1 MAMLATQLE
10 GKVALITGGGAG
22 IGRGIAEAYA
32 ELGAHVVIAEIN
44 PAHAEDVRVALA
56 GLDHEPLIITADVQE
71 KSDVDNVIAQIDQKF
86 GRLDILI
93 NNVGDFLGWH
103 SKFERFTEQQWDD
116 LYNINLRHIFV
127 VTQAALPL
135 MRRSGKGGSII
146 NISSIEGF
154 RGIPACAVYAAFKAG
169 IAGFTKSLALELGQD
184 NIRVNAIAPETT
196 ETPQVPIGGL
206 IPPEHQEHIKR
217 WIPLGRFGTPQDA
230 AGCAVFLATDLSA
243 WVTGTT
249 IHLDGGALAAGGF
262 YRTPDGYWTNLP
274 VVTDRGIKPP
284 KRKK

>member
-1 MAMLATQLE
+1 MSSFTPTLE
-10 GKVALITGGGAG
+10 DKVALITGGGAG
-22 IGRGIAEAYA
+22 IGRSVAEAYA
-32 ELGAHVVIAEIN
+32 NLGARVVIAEIDPKRAN
-44 PAHAEDVRVALA
+44 DVKAALSKISA
-56 GLDHEPLIITADVQE
+56 DSLVVTADVQK
-71 KSDVDNVIAQIDQKF
+71 KSDVENVIAKIDEKF
-86 GRLDILI
+86 GRLDILV
-93 NNVGDFLGWH
+93 NNVGDFLGYH

-135 MRRSGKGGSII
+135 MRRSGDGGSII
-146 NISSIEGF
+146 NFSSIEGF

-169 IAGFTKSLALELGQD
+169 ITGFTKSLALELGPAG
-184 NIRVNAIAPETT
+184 IRVNAIAPETT
-196 ETPQVPIGGL
+196 ETPQVPVAGL

-262 YRTPDGYWTNLP
+262 YRAPDGYWTNLP
-274 VVTDRGIKPP
+274 VVTDRGIKP
-284 KRKK
+284 RS

>member
-1 MAMLATQLE
+1 MTEIAKQLE
-10 GKVALITGGGAG
+10 GKIALVTGGGGG

-32 ELGAHVVIAEIN
+32 ELGAHVVIAEID
-44 PAHAEDVRVALA
+44 AKRAEDTRKALA
-56 GLDHEPLIITADVQE
+56 SIGPEPLVITADVQE
-71 KSDVDNVIAQIDQKF
+71 KSDVEDVISRIDRKF
-86 GRLDILI
+86 GRLDILV

-116 LYNINLRHIFV
+116 LYNINLRHVFV

-135 MRRSGKGGSII
+135 MRRSGEGGSII

-154 RGIPACAVYAAFKAG
+154 RGIPACAVYAAFKAA
-169 IAGFTKSLALELGQD
+169 ITGFTKSLALELGPD
-184 NIRVNAIAPETT
+184 GIRVNAIAPETT

-206 IPPEHQEHIKR
+206 IPPEHQEHIER
-217 WIPLGRFGTPQDA
+217 WIPLGRFGTPRDA
-230 AGCAVFLATDLSA
+230 TGCAVFLATELSA

-262 YRTPDGYWTNLP
+262 YRAPDGYWTNLP
-274 VVTDRGIKPP
+274 VVTDRGIRPP